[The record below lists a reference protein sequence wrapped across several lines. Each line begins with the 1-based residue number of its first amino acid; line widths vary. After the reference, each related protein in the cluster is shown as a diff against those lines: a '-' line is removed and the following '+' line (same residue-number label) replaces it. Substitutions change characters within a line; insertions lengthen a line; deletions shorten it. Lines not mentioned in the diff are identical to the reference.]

1 MRALVVYDSHF
12 GYTEKIARA
21 IAAAFPP
28 TAEVDVVHVGDPGS
42 HLLHGYDPV
51 IVGGP
56 TEGHTMTMAM
66 RQWLERLGSETL
78 VGVGVAAFDTRVGW
92 PKLLSGSAA
101 GVIAPHLER
110 AGGHLLAEPES
121 FIVHGKENPD
131 PDAAVLEHVATWVKQ
146 ILAAMPVLVA

>member
-92 PKLLSGSAA
+92 PKLISGSAA

-121 FIVHGKENPD
+121 FIVHGKENPA
-131 PDAAVLEHVATWVKQ
+131 PSATELQHAKGWARLVLEG
-146 ILAAMPVLVA
+146 LALPVG